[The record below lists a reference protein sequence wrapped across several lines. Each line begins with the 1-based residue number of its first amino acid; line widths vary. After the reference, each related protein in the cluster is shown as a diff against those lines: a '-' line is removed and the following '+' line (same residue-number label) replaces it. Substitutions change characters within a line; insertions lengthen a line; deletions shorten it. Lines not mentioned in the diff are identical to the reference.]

1 MHVMASALQDA
12 GNELKKLGKDNYK
25 KFYDKSLEYDSS
37 LKRKISIY
45 IKGIIWGINLCLI
58 K

>member
-1 MHVMASALQDA
+1 MMHVMASALQDA
-12 GNELKKLGKDNYK
+12 GNELKKSGKNNYK

-45 IKGIIWGINLCLI
+45 IKGII
-58 K
+58 